1 MRQTNNLETGFPS
14 KLVGIE
20 DLTSDQI
27 NRIYALAR
35 KIDHDAEIL
44 GGYASSIKPNR
55 YEDLKQKK
63 IILAFEQESTRTMES
78 FYAAAKSLG
87 AEVNKIDL
95 NNSSRA
101 KNESLRDTFKMYENY
116 GADLIVYRGNVSLEE
131 ADLSNINIPVINA
144 GDKNQHPTQA
154 LLDSYVM
161 AGEAGIDDIRELAY
175 NVLFAGHTRD
185 YRAAHSLA
193 LLLNGTNCEI
203 VNLIPSGGHAM
214 DDKWLYGCKS
224 HPFLQLAKGVK
235 VYGLGDYPYPLEKDI
250 DNIEYFLDRS
260 VPEIVDGIKLRKAR
274 EDRREYLKT
283 LSELIKDKDI
293 DIIYMCRPTIGG
305 EQAIIRGLT
314 PEFVDMHAKQS
325 MKIMH
330 PLPRDENRNELDMRF
345 DLTARDLYTE
355 KQPRA
360 GVRIRQALLT
370 LMLGNVASD
379 SMKYRKEDIQYIG
392 M

>member
-1 MRQTNNLETGFPS
+1 MHPANYCENRFPS
-14 KLVGIE
+14 KLLGIE
-20 DLTSDQI
+20 DLTPDQI
-27 NRIYALAR
+27 NSIHALAR

-44 GGYASSIKPNR
+44 GGYASSIKPGM
-55 YEDLKQKK
+55 YEDLKRKK
-63 IILAFEQESTRTMES
+63 IILAFEQESTRTIES
-78 FYAAAKSLG
+78 FYTAAKSLD
-87 AEVNKIDL
+87 AEVEKIDL

-116 GADLIVYRGNVSLEE
+116 GVDLIVYRGNVSLEE

-161 AGEAGIDDIRELAY
+161 AGEAGIGDIRELAY
-175 NVLFAGHTRD
+175 NVLFVGHTQE

-193 LLLNGTNCEI
+193 LLLNGTNCKI
-203 VNLIPSGGHAM
+203 ANLIPSGGHAM

-224 HPFLQLAKGVK
+224 HPFLQIAKGVK

-260 VPEIVDGIKLRKAR
+260 VSEIVDGDKLRRAR
-274 EDRREYLKT
+274 EDRREYIHT
-283 LSELIKDKDI
+283 LSELVKDKDI
-293 DIIYMCRPTIGG
+293 IYLIRPTIEG
-305 EQAIIRGLT
+305 EQAIIYGLT
-314 PEFVDMHAKQS
+314 PEFVDMHAKS
-325 MKIMH
+325 TMKIMH

-360 GVRIRQALLT
+360 GVRIRQALMA
-370 LMLGNVASD
+370 LMLGNVATE

>member
-1 MRQTNNLETGFPS
+1 MRQVNYRETGFPT
-14 KLVGIE
+14 KLIGIE
-20 DLTSDQI
+20 NLTTEQI
-27 NRIYALAR
+27 NSIHALAR

-44 GGYASSIKPNR
+44 GGYASSIKPDR

-87 AEVNKIDL
+87 AEVEKIDL

-116 GADLIVYRGNVSLEE
+116 GADLIVYRGNVSLED
-131 ADLSNINIPVINA
+131 ADFSNITIPLINA

-161 AGEAGIDDIRELAY
+161 AEEAGIDDIRVLAY
-175 NVLFAGHTRD
+175 NILFVGHTQD
-185 YRAAHSLA
+185 YRAVQSLA

-203 VNLIPSGGHAM
+203 VNLFPSGGRPM
-214 DDKWLYGCKS
+214 DDKWLYGCPS
-224 HPFLQLAKGVK
+224 RPFLQFVKGRER
-235 VYGLGDYPYPLEKDI
+235 YCLGNYPYPFVKDI

-260 VPEIVDGIKLRKAR
+260 VPEIIDGDKLRKAR
-274 EDRREYLKT
+274 GDREEYLQN
-283 LSELIKDKDI
+283 LSELIKDKDF
-293 DIIYMCRPTIGG
+293 IYFTRPTING
-305 EQAIIRGLT
+305 EQAIIHGLT
-314 PEFVDMHAKQS
+314 PEFVDVHAKPEL
-325 MKIMH
+325 KIMH
-330 PLPRDENRNELDMRF
+330 PLPRDETLNELDMRF
-345 DLTARDLYTE
+345 DLTGRDLYTE

-370 LMLGNVASD
+370 LMLGNVTSE
-379 SMKYRKEDIQYIG
+379 SIKHRNEDIQYIG